1 MRSLYI
7 FAFLLV
13 STFCSVASA
22 TSLKIDS
29 VYADSIY
36 AQGVS
41 GVTSPESALG
51 KPDGKFAV
59 ISGNAP
65 LFDLA
70 FRRHNGII
78 AKPILI
84 PILPKSTII
93 IWGRKDKDVDSSAGQ
108 MTLYKTDPS
117 GILLY
122 STELTPFYL
131 KDGINIYQVPDS
143 LFTYMEFSLPG
154 LGTSNGAKSYSIDA
168 LALVEDTFDISGVTQ
183 NQIFVQHSSV
193 RANYPNPFEGK
204 TTIDYSLIQGGNIE
218 MMIVDMNGIEHGRA
232 DLGYQSEGT
241 HSFEF
246 MTNDHGLFFVRLF
259 INGVPSG
266 NPLKIISR

>member
-1 MRSLYI
+1 MKSLYI
-7 FAFLLV
+7 FAFLFV
-13 STFCSVASA
+13 SMCCSVASA

-29 VYADSIY
+29 VFADSIY

-41 GVTSPESALG
+41 GVSSPEYALG
-51 KPDGKFAV
+51 KPDNKFAV

-84 PILPKSTII
+84 PILPKSKIV
-93 IWGRKDKDVDSSAGQ
+93 IWGRKDKEVDSSAGQ
-108 MTLYKTDPS
+108 MTLYKTDQF
-117 GILLY
+117 GALEY

-131 KDGINIYQVPDS
+131 QDGINIYQVPDS
-143 LFTYMEFSLPG
+143 QFSYMEFSLPG
-154 LGTSNGAKSYSIDA
+154 LGTSTGAKSYSIDA
-168 LALVEDTFDISGVTQ
+168 VALVEDTFDITGVTQ
-183 NQIFVQHSSV
+183 NQISVQRSGI
-193 RANYPNPFEGK
+193 RLNYPNPFEGK
-204 TTIDYSLIQGGNIE
+204 TIIDYSLMQSGNIE
-218 MMIVDMNGIEHGRA
+218 LLIVDVNGIEHGRA
-232 DLGYQSEGT
+232 DLGYQNEGL

-259 INGVPSG
+259 INGIPSA